1 MSNRTISSV
10 FPLILASTSPR
21 RKRLLRQIG
30 VPFRPLPSR
39 IDEGNSQ
46 GKPNAIVRELAE
58 GKAKTAFRK
67 AGGHWVIG
75 ADTVVV
81 LGDEILG
88 KPADRSDSASM
99 LALLSGNEHTVITG
113 FCILDPSGHPA
124 HSEEVYT
131 LVRIKG
137 LTRGEIEA
145 YIDTGEPFG
154 KAGSYA
160 VQGIGAFM
168 VEGITGSYTNV
179 VGLPVCEVVKGLL
192 RVGAMERY
200 PLP

>member
-1 MSNRTISSV
+1 M
-10 FPLILASTSPR
+10 
-21 RKRLLRQIG
+21 RQIG

-39 IDEGNSQ
+39 IDEGNSH

-67 AGGHWVIG
+67 DGGHWVLG

-179 VGLPVCEVVKGLL
+179 VGLPVCELVKGLL